1 MVLLPL
7 WWDVTSVTG
16 LALARDSMMTVL
28 EGEAVVSLEGFDCG
42 GSSERRAMAVRYE
55 EKDV

>member
-28 EGEAVVSLEGFDCG
+28 EGRLWCHWKVLIAGVVL
-42 GSSERRAMAVRYE
+42 
-55 EKDV
+55 KDVPWL